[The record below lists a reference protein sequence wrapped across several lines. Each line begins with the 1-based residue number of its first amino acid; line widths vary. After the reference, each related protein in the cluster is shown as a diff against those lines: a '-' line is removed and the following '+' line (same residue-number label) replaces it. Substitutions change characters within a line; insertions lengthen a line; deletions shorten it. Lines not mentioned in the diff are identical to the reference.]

1 MKIEELIKE
10 RDLVKEALQAI
21 AKIDAEKAEL
31 AANEYV
37 DMKFLKKPSEAKNS
51 ALSLVSLYTDEHGEK
66 WVRVKAWDEDFLLS
80 IHDMRDGDKEDF
92 TWEEAM
98 KLAESKGQ
106 ELPSKKQWMI
116 IDVLRDDID
125 KIIKENNGDE
135 LNRWY
140 WSKSVAQFSSG
151 SSWLYYGNGGSVGNN
166 YKYHTHGGRSLV
178 YLNS

>member
-1 MKIEELIKE
+1 MKIKELIKE

-51 ALSLVSLYTDEHGEK
+51 ALSLVSLYTDDHGEK

-80 IHDMRDGDKEDF
+80 LHNMRDGEKEDF

-125 KIIKENNGDE
+125 KIIKENGGDE
-135 LNRWY
+135 LKRWY
-140 WSKSVAQFSSG
+140 WSKSVAQYVSDC
-151 SSWLYYGNGGSVGNN
+151 SWLYYGGSGTVGGSGKYGNG
-166 YKYHTHGGRSLV
+166 GGRSLV
-178 YLNS
+178 YLS